1 MLYSARLDN
10 KDLSVSKD
18 IKITRIE
25 RHLKTDRLE
34 GLRDIKRTKSNQNKL
49 TISDSNNYPYLT
61 FNPYYYHTN

>member
-1 MLYSARLDN
+1 VLYSARLDN

-49 TISDSNNYPYLT
+49 TFSNSNNYPYLT
-61 FNPYYYHTN
+61 FNPSYYHTN